1 MNCFFIFLHSF
12 LLQKCQLCFFLI
24 TANPLSNDSS
34 QLSRKQITWYHQT
47 KQCPTNQD
55 SIAEDIYQ
63 SFVTKK
69 CVWKSKVWR
78 RKKHLRW
85 QPAGSLRPYESK
97 SCGKKS
103 VWTSKVWRRK
113 KHPRRQ
119 PAGSLRPYESK
130 SCGKKVCLKKK
141 KTKSGEEKSIQDDSL
156 LGAWGL
162 LFLVQPKPGGPPW
175 RLHNDLPS
183 TSKVRKGRQK
193 WVIMLFYSKLRPD
206 FNQPC
211 GSTWLKK

>member
-12 LLQKCQLCFFLI
+12 FLQKCQLCFFLI

-55 SIAEDIYQ
+55 SIAEDNYQ

-85 QPAGSLRPYESK
+85 QPAGSLRPYE
-97 SCGKKS
+97 
-103 VWTSKVWRRK
+103 W
-113 KHPRRQ
+113 
-119 PAGSLRPYESK
+119 K

-141 KTKSGEEKSIQDDSL
+141 KTKSGEEKKLQDDSL

-162 LFLVQPKPGGPPW
+162 LFLVQPNPGGPPW

-183 TSKVRKGRQK
+183 TS
-193 WVIMLFYSKLRPD
+193 
-206 FNQPC
+206 
-211 GSTWLKK
+211 